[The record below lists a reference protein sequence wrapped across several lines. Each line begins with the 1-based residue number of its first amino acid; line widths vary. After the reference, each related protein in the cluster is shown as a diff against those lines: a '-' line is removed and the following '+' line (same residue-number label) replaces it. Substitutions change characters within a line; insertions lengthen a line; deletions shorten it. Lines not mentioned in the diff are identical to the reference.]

1 MYSTQLL
8 LRAKWN
14 KESQAFGGKPN
25 AARTL
30 SCLLRKWGS
39 DGSGKQYCLDHK
51 VPNSGKNGICGHE
64 QFHSLHKD
72 LH

>member
-30 SCLLRKWGS
+30 SCLLSMIQAGLFATS
-39 DGSGKQYCLDHK
+39 IK
-51 VPNSGKNGICGHE
+51 VPNSGKNEICGHE

>member
-1 MYSTQLL
+1 MKDDKERQRHLTTAKVQDPIYSTQLL

-14 KESQAFGGKPN
+14 KESQAFGGKPD

-30 SCLLRKWGS
+30 SCLLR
-39 DGSGKQYCLDHK
+39 
-51 VPNSGKNGICGHE
+51 ICGHE